1 VCRMGWFKFR
11 KKEEPAPAPGPA
23 MFSIAVDAKF
33 ISKLRPYV
41 APPKLLDP
49 NIAEGAPEVLPGIVM
64 AVAIDMGN
72 QVNFMPVSSMIE
84 LLPKDQPNR
93 NVKGPELTRLVAIE
107 NLRKLPLPPVHI
119 TQTSPGRPDSEVILL
134 EQQDS
139 FVASRITFLNELV
152 DRVAGRTPRPYGVL
166 VSIPRRR
173 TVLLHVPSG
182 LGVLTAMRSMAIS
195 TRSLFD
201 SSTQSRLSPNVYY
214 VGADGS
220 AETIAF
226 PDKADGVVIQT
237 IGRLKDV
244 LYGPD
249 GLLPKGLEHEGHNPA
264 AT

>member
-1 VCRMGWFKFR
+1 MGWFKFK
-11 KKEEPAPAPGPA
+11 KKEEPAPAPVPAPA
-23 MFSIAVDAKF
+23 MFSVAVDKQL
-33 ISKLRPYV
+33 ISQLRPYV
-41 APPKLLDP
+41 SPPKLLAP
-49 NIAEGAPEVLPGIVM
+49 NIAEGAPEILPGIVL
-64 AVAIDMGN
+64 AVAIDMGS
-72 QVNFMPVSSMIE
+72 QVNFMPVSSMVE
-84 LLPKDQPNR
+84 LLPKDQPDR
-93 NVKGPELTRLVAIE
+93 DIKGPEFTRLVAIE
-107 NLRKLPLPPVHI
+107 NLRKLPLPPVHT

-139 FVASRITFLNELV
+139 FVASRITFLNDLV
-152 DRVAGRTPRPYGVL
+152 DRVAGHKPRPYGVL

-173 TVLLHVPSG
+173 TVLLHVLSG
-182 LGVLTAMRSMAIS
+182 LGVLTAMRAMAIS

-214 VGADGS
+214 VAADGS
-220 AETIAF
+220 AETVAF

-249 GLLPKGLEHEGHNPA
+249 GLLPKGLEHEGHNTA

>member
-1 VCRMGWFKFR
+1 MGWFKFR
-11 KKEEPAPAPGPA
+11 KKEEPAPPPVPAPALFPV
-23 MFSIAVDAKF
+23 AVDAQF
-33 ISKLRPYV
+33 ISQLRPYV
-41 APPKLLDP
+41 APPSLLAP
-49 NIAEGAPEVLPGIVM
+49 NIAEGAPEILPGIVL
-64 AVAIDMGN
+64 AIAIDMGN
-72 QVNFMPVSSMIE
+72 QVNFMPVSSMVE
-84 LLPKDQPNR
+84 LLPKDQPDR
-93 NVKGPELTRLVAIE
+93 TIKGPEFARRVAIE

-119 TQTSPGRPDSEVILL
+119 TQTAPGRPDSEVILL

-152 DRVAGRTPRPYGVL
+152 DRVAGRKPRPHGIL

-173 TVLLHVPSG
+173 TVLLHVLSG
-182 LGVLTAMRSMAIS
+182 LGVLTAMRAMAIS
-195 TRSLFD
+195 TRGLFD

-214 VGADGS
+214 VAPDGS

>member
-1 VCRMGWFKFR
+1 MGWFKFKR
-11 KKEEPAPAPGPA
+11 KEEPAPVPA
-23 MFSIAVDAKF
+23 MFSVAVDAQF
-33 ISKLRPYV
+33 ISQLRPYV
-41 APPKLLDP
+41 APPALLAP

-84 LLPKDQPNR
+84 LLPKDQPDR
-93 NVKGPELTRLVAIE
+93 NVKGPEWTRLAAIQ
-107 NLRKLPLPPVHI
+107 NLRKLPLPPIHI
-119 TQTSPGRPDSEVILL
+119 TQTSPGRSDSEVILL

-139 FVASRITFLNELV
+139 FVASRITFLHDLV
-152 DRVAGRTPRPYGVL
+152 DRVAGGKPRPHGVL

-173 TVLLHVPSG
+173 TVLLHVLAG
-182 LGVLTAMRSMAIS
+182 LGVLTAMRAMAIS

-214 VGADGS
+214 VAPDGS

-226 PDKADGVVIQT
+226 PDKTDGVVIQT

-244 LYGPD
+244 LYGPN
-249 GLLPKGLEHEGHNPA
+249 GLLPKGLKHEGHNPP

>member
-1 VCRMGWFKFR
+1 
-11 KKEEPAPAPGPA
+11 
-23 MFSIAVDAKF
+23 
-33 ISKLRPYV
+33 
-41 APPKLLDP
+41 
-49 NIAEGAPEVLPGIVM
+49 
-64 AVAIDMGN
+64 
-72 QVNFMPVSSMIE
+72 
-84 LLPKDQPNR
+84 
-93 NVKGPELTRLVAIE
+93 
-107 NLRKLPLPPVHI
+107 
-119 TQTSPGRPDSEVILL
+119 
-134 EQQDS
+134 
-139 FVASRITFLNELV
+139 
-152 DRVAGRTPRPYGVL
+152 
-166 VSIPRRR
+166 
-173 TVLLHVPSG
+173 